1 LISSSLEVHNE
12 AAGDLRAILAV
23 DRQAGARL
31 AALLQQLQ
39 ADPRLQDALLT
50 KDFGS
55 PPARP
60 ISAKVWGSVARLE
73 RLPIWRLRAWELDRH
88 GLRYRLFYVF
98 DYKRRAFVVIGITQ
112 RDNFNYD
119 DPQNPLRVRMVRC
132 VRRDYPQA

>member
-1 LISSSLEVHNE
+1 MISSSLEVHND
-12 AAGDLRAILAV
+12 AAADLRAILAV
-23 DRQAGARL
+23 DREAGMRL
-31 AALLQQLQ
+31 AALLQQLRV
-39 ADPRLQDALLT
+39 DPNLPDALLT

-98 DYKRRAFVVIGITQ
+98 DYRRRIFVVIGITQ
-112 RDNFNYD
+112 RDTFNYD
-119 DPQNPLRVRMVRC
+119 DPQNALRIRMVGC
-132 VRRDYPQA
+132 VRRDYPQV